1 MTYKP
6 DDVLNQMK
14 TVIQKL
20 DSILKSFDQNSVG
33 KYYSAVHEFQ
43 CLDLCS
49 KSNSFEFWDRK
60 DIDKLSSKLSKIQS
74 LVDHV
79 NRLLSDEEKC
89 DADQMVITGNTAA
102 ITTEISTIRDRINR
116 KTEEDSLISE

>member
-1 MTYKP
+1 MYSNP
-6 DDVLNQMK
+6 DDVFNKLELI
-14 TVIQKL
+14 IQEL

-33 KYYSAVHEFQ
+33 KYYSAVRDFQ

-49 KSNSFEFWDRK
+49 ESNSFEFWDRK

-74 LVDHV
+74 LVNHV

-89 DADQMVITGNTAA
+89 DADPEVIMGNTVA
-102 ITTEISTIRDRINR
+102 ITMEISTIIRDRINR
-116 KTEEDSLISE
+116 KNRG